1 MEPKMKAQRTGVWT
15 PVWIE
20 KLNLSHSQTKLLAE
34 IVSLHEK
41 EGCFASNKYLSE
53 ILGLKTDT
61 ISRLISD
68 LKKKGL
74 IIQTGFDG
82 RRRYLK
88 PIYPKANDN
97 TVLEK
102 NPTPIRNDGAGI
114 QVTSIRKSNAD
125 SHFRAVPISTID
137 VQNNLHKTI
146 RKNEGFKLEEIWSQF
161 SKWSEGRVSKTTW
174 ELIKNCSDP
183 SLLGGTARVFWENWN
198 STNLKKQLNL

>member
-1 MEPKMKAQRTGVWT
+1 MKAQRTGVWT